1 MTVALGCRE
10 TIRRGVWSVS
20 VMLRFFG
27 YNDSMF
33 SAQVLDHFEHP
44 RNPGEVKDADVTVQL
59 ENPACGDILKLS
71 IKVSGDQLIE
81 ARFLAKGCVPAMAC
95 GSLLTE
101 LIVGKPVKQIR
112 VLTREEL
119 VQAIGGLPE
128 SSGHASHLAF
138 DTLQAALRSLEK

>member
-10 TIRRGVWSVS
+10 TIRCGVWSVS
-20 VMLRFFG
+20 LMHYCFD

-33 SAQVLDHFEHP
+33 SAQVLNHFEHP

-59 ENPACGDILKLS
+59 ENPGCGDVLKLS
-71 IKVSGDQLIE
+71 IKVSGDELIE
-81 ARFLAKGCVPAMAC
+81 ARFLAKGCVPAIAC

-112 VLTREEL
+112 ALTREEL
-119 VQAIGGLPE
+119 VRAIGGLPE
-128 SSGHASHLAF
+128 SSVHASHLAF
-138 DTLQAALRSLEK
+138 DTLQAALKR